1 MVKSSAP
8 ASRGCPLFLIL
19 PLLAFAATVS
29 WPTGAAAQTTGP
41 CSAQEYRQFDFWIG
55 EWEVEANG
63 AQAGTNRITK
73 ILDGC
78 VIMEEWEGGSNFK
91 GKSFN
96 RYDPVTQKWEQ
107 YWVDN
112 KGGVL
117 RISGG
122 YADGKM
128 VMSGESV
135 GPTGSV
141 VDRITWHNKKN
152 GTVRQIWDKSSDGG
166 KTWQR
171 TDLPVAPNSVVYWF
185 GTHKA
190 VPDTMVAA
198 SLYGYV
204 YVTDD
209 GGVSWRKLPKEF
221 GEIRSVALTPN

>member
-1 MVKSSAP
+1 MK
-8 ASRGCPLFLIL
+8 RL
-19 PLLAFAATVS
+19 LLAVAATALIVHVPHAQDLAPGS
-29 WPTGAAAQTTGP
+29 GALRDSQESVKTPLPP
-41 CSAQEYRQFDFWIG
+41 CSSPKCTQFDFWIG

-135 GPTGSV
+135 GPNGSV
-141 VDRITWHNKKN
+141 VDRITWHNKKMERFGRS
-152 GTVRQIWDKSSDGG
+152 GT
-166 KTWQR
+166 
-171 TDLPVAPNSVVYWF
+171 
-185 GTHKA
+185 
-190 VPDTMVAA
+190 
-198 SLYGYV
+198 SLRMAGRP
-204 YVTDD
+204 
-209 GGVSWRKLPKEF
+209 G
-221 GEIRSVALTPN
+221 